1 MISNAK
7 RLINTISK
15 STSPFHT
22 TVEAINQLQ
31 SAGFEE
37 LLWDAD
43 WCLVPGNKYY
53 ITPFNT
59 TLLAFKINAEF
70 NKEDIIKIAAAHIDN
85 PGLRIKANPEYFQDN
100 YMKVNT
106 EVYGGAILSTW
117 FDRPLSIAGRI
128 FLKGET
134 HATPKMVLVDFKKP
148 LLMIPNLS
156 IHMNRSVN
164 DGIALNNQIDMIP
177 IAGNTSNKDN
187 DKHFITDLIANK
199 LNVATS
205 EILSYELCVYN
216 CEQGCIAGFND
227 EFIMAPRID
236 NISSVQACLSGIIES
251 DRTNGIDLIALFD
264 HEEVGSRSK
273 NGAASNLLPFVLERI
288 YNKLDVNREDYL
300 KSVLKGFFLSLDVA
314 HATNPNH
321 PEKYDITSGVKINDG
336 ITLKSTSKQNYCGDG
351 ETNAILQSLAKE
363 HNIPFV
369 VNYLRSDSTGG
380 STLGSML
387 SSVLPMKC
395 ADLGAPIF
403 AMHSAMET
411 MGVSDQYN
419 LEKFTQAFFTS
430 L

>member
-1 MISNAK
+1 MISTAK

-22 TVEAINQLQ
+22 TAEAINQLNN
-31 SAGFEE
+31 AGFKE
-37 LLWDAD
+37 LLWDSD
-43 WCLVPGNKYY
+43 WCIIPGGKYY

-59 TLLAFKINAEF
+59 TLFAFEINEKFDKNA
-70 NKEDIIKIAAAHIDN
+70 IIKIATAHIDN
-85 PGLRIKANPEYFQDN
+85 PGLRIKANPEYFQDS

-106 EVYGGAILSTW
+106 EIYGGAILNTW

-134 HATPKMVLVDFKKP
+134 HATPKMELVDFEKP

-156 IHMNRSVN
+156 IHMNRTVN
-164 DGIALNNQIDMIP
+164 DGIALNKQIDMIP
-177 IAGNTSNKDN
+177 VAGITSNKDI
-187 DKHFITDLIANK
+187 DKHFITNLIANK
-199 LNVATS
+199 LNVDTD

-216 CEQGCIAGFND
+216 YEQGCIAGFND

-236 NISSVQACLSGIIES
+236 NISSVQACLTGIIES
-251 DRTNGIDLIALFD
+251 ECTNGIDLIALFD

-288 YNKLDVNREDYL
+288 YNKLGVNRDDYL
-300 KSVLKGFFLSLDVA
+300 KSVLNGFFLSLDVA

-321 PEKYDITSGVKINDG
+321 PEKYDITSGVQVNDG

-351 ETNAILQSLAKE
+351 ETNAILQALANE
-363 HNIPFV
+363 HEIPLV
-369 VNYLRSDSTGG
+369 VNYIRSDLVGG
-380 STLGSML
+380 STLGSIL

-411 MGVSDQYN
+411 MGVADQYN
-419 LEKFTQAFFTS
+419 LEKFTKVFFSS

>member
-1 MISNAK
+1 MILTAK

-22 TVEAINQLQ
+22 TVEAINQLKNV
-31 SAGFEE
+31 GFEE
-37 LLWDAD
+37 LLWDSD
-43 WCLVPGNKYY
+43 WCLAPGGKYY
-53 ITPFNT
+53 ITPFHT
-59 TLLAFKINAEF
+59 TLFAFRINEGF
-70 NKEDIIKIAAAHIDN
+70 NKNDIIKIITAHIDN
-85 PGLRIKANPEYFQDN
+85 PGLRIKANPEHFQDN

-106 EVYGGAILSTW
+106 EIYGGAILSTW
-117 FDRPLSIAGRI
+117 FDRPLSIAGRV
-128 FLKGET
+128 FLRGKT
-134 HATPKMVLVDFKKP
+134 HSTPKMELVDFMKP
-148 LLMIPNLS
+148 ILMIPNLS

-164 DGIALNNQIDMIP
+164 DGIALNKQIDMIP
-177 IAGNTSNKDN
+177 IAGITSNKDN

-199 LNVATS
+199 LNVAND

-216 CEQGCIAGFND
+216 YEQGCIAGFND

-251 DRTNGIDLIALFD
+251 DCTNGIDLIAMFD
-264 HEEVGSRSK
+264 HEEVGSHSK

-288 YNKLDVNREDYL
+288 YNKLGINRDDYL
-300 KSVLKGFFLSLDVA
+300 KSVLNGFFLSLDVA

-321 PEKYDITSGVKINDG
+321 PEKYDITSAVQINDG
-336 ITLKSTSKQNYCGDG
+336 IALKSTCKQNYCGDG
-351 ETNAILQSLAKE
+351 ETSAILQSLAEE

-369 VNYLRSDSTGG
+369 VNYLRSDLVGG
-380 STLGSML
+380 STLGSIL

-419 LEKFTQAFFTS
+419 LEKFAKAFFTS